1 MNCSMAAVAA
11 EAFSRWIWTSDA
23 SLSRNAKYASTAP
36 LETTAPVTRPTTITT
51 YFLNSRRR
59 LDRNA
64 TSSVLSGYCAG
75 SVTTGRR
82 RRVETWSMTSSA

>member
-1 MNCSMAAVAA
+1 MDCSMAAVAA

-64 TSSVLSGYCAG
+64 TSSS
-75 SVTTGRR
+75 SVATAPNQSQLGA
-82 RRVETWSMTSSA
+82 VGGVGET